1 MNGDF
6 NFDAMLDAIAAR
18 LAVKLR
24 AEQTTAGETAH
35 IKPRLLNVDQAAAY
49 LSRTPQAVRHLVAT
63 AKLPSVR
70 FDGRVYLDVKDLD
83 AAIENAKEN
92 AL

>member
-1 MNGDF
+1 MNGEF
-6 NFDAMLDAIAAR
+6 NFEAMLDAIATR

-24 AEQTTAGETAH
+24 ADQTAAGETAH

-49 LSRTPQAVRHLVAT
+49 LSRSPQALRHMVAT
-63 AKLPSVR
+63 GKLSSVR